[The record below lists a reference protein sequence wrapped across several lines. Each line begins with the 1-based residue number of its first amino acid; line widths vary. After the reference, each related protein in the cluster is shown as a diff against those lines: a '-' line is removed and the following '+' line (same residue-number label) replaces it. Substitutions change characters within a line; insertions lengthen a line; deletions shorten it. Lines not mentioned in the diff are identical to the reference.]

1 LLLISLIAPRSYRN
15 TLLSALLGLR
25 QGDPEHTVLELGL
38 RRAGVNW
45 RGQPQHALE
54 GAKAL
59 LADEEVPARVA
70 FLAGV
75 PPLGPN
81 ADDVARH
88 RDLDILRG
96 RSGDGRLDD
105 EGIAAICNVDRE
117 PERATPP
124 SSRGRTKLCSS
135 RLSMT
140 WRSPMASATGS
151 QRVMLIMVFSCSR
164 AQTTRSDLDERRT
177 GGIVRAR
184 VFES

>member
-38 RRAGVNW
+38 RSAGVNW

-59 LADEEVPARVA
+59 LAHEEAPARVA

-75 PPLGPN
+75 TPLGPN
-81 ADDVARH
+81 ADDVASH
-88 RDLDILRG
+88 RDLDVLRG
-96 RSGDGRLDD
+96 RSGNGRLDD
-105 EGIAAICNVDRE
+105 EGIAAIFNVDRE
-117 PERATPP
+117 PERAAPP

-151 QRVMLIMVFSCSR
+151 QRVMLMMVFSL
-164 AQTTRSDLDERRT
+164 A
-177 GGIVRAR
+177 
-184 VFES
+184 